1 MSAGLSE
8 LLQTS
13 WIVLQYSDCLNVH
26 KGTTLDYQR
35 LFEIADRKQCREIVA
50 WSALG
55 GKQPSAALL
64 ALRTSQCMG
73 ASADAEKCRVMI
85 KEEEVLAALDKPR
98 AIYSLQQRLDPSNKS
113 TDALQELL
121 MRMRT
126 AGTVKFDIK
135 TGKWR
140 KA

>member
-1 MSAGLSE
+1 M
-8 LLQTS
+8 T
-13 WIVLQYSDCLNVH
+13 
-26 KGTTLDYQR
+26 
-35 LFEIADRKQCREIVA
+35 
-50 WSALG
+50 ALG
-55 GKQPSAALL
+55 RRRTFGHAPGLGSREQL
-64 ALRTSQCMG
+64 ARRTGRCMG
-73 ASADAEKCRVMI
+73 ASAEAEKYQVMI
-85 KEEEVLAALDKPR
+85 REEDVLAALDKPR